1 METQIR
7 LFGVAR
13 ESFVDGPGVRYAVFV
28 QGCPHHCPGCHNPE
42 SQLLGD
48 EYGHDKAI
56 DDIVEDMRGN
66 YLLSGITLTGG
77 EPFLYPNELCEL
89 VDKVKEEFLGFN
101 VWAWSGYKYE
111 QLICDESKKKLLD
124 KCDVLIDGPF
134 IEDRKSYACQW
145 RGSTNQ
151 RVIDLVKTREK
162 GELVLHKDN

>member
-1 METQIR
+1 MPSSFR
-7 LFGVAR
+7 GAR
-13 ESFVDGPGVRYAVFV
+13 TIAPDATIP
-28 QGCPHHCPGCHNPE
+28 
-42 SQLLGD
+42 
-48 EYGHDKAI
+48 KASCSAMNTVTTI